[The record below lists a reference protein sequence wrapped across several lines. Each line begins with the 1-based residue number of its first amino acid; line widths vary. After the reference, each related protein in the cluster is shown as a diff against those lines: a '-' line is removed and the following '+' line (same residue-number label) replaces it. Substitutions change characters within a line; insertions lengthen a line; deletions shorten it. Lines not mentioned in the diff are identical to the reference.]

1 MRSNIN
7 NDAGLEKD
15 RMDRWMDGWSL
26 PLLLWEGIADFTK
39 QLVINVQQKMFLF
52 CLPFLANK

>member
-15 RMDRWMDGWSL
+15 RMDGWMDGWSL